1 MKKSELKKIITHC
14 LNRVHSSEG
23 AIDNSIKEAMK
34 AIDDFSLSLGYP
46 SPQAKK
52 TTSKI
57 KDSESLT
64 NKV

>member
-1 MKKSELKKIITHC
+1 MKKSDLKKIITSC

-34 AIDDFSLSLGYP
+34 AIDDFAISIGHP

-57 KDSESLT
+57 KDSEPLT
-64 NKV
+64 NKI